1 MTPFSQ
7 TGNHYWR
14 NLITR
19 MALVIATVFI
29 IVWFLPRSEGRLFHY
44 DEGKP
49 WMYGQLIA
57 KFDFPIFKTEETLKA
72 ERDSIVKNFQPY
84 FFRNAKVEEQQTASF
99 RSKVASNFPEIT
111 PALAYIVGQRLHE
124 IYQQG
129 IMTPADY
136 AKVSKDSTATV
147 RIVDGKQAISTPAKG
162 FYSTV
167 TAYEHLF
174 QDELLASQRTVLQ
187 RCNLNDF
194 IEPNIIYDKERS
206 ETEMNDMLSLIPKAS
221 GMVLE
226 GQRIIDRGDIV
237 DSHTFL
243 VLNSFEQAMERRS
256 ASEEEIVSTIIG
268 QTIYVFV
275 LVLLF
280 TTYLVLFR
288 KDYFQK
294 PRSLAMLY
302 TLLVIFPVL
311 VSLMMQFNK
320 FSVYLIPFAIAP
332 IFVRVFMDSRT
343 AFITHVMMILLCA
356 VAVKYQYEFI
366 IVQLVAGLVAID
378 SLRELSKR
386 SQIFM
391 TAILVTLGSAAVYFA
406 LQLIQSDD
414 VSKLDRTIYIH
425 FAING
430 FCLLFA
436 YPLMLIVEKTFGFTS
451 DVTLFELSN
460 TNNKLI
466 RKMSEIAP
474 GTFQHSITVGNLAA
488 EVANRIDANAQLV
501 RTGALYHDIG
511 KIVNPVFFTEN
522 QAGVNPHDNISNLES
537 ARIIINH
544 VAEGLQLAEK
554 YNLPAIIKDFISTH
568 HGTGLSRYFYVSY
581 KNAHPDEEVDET
593 RFQYPGPNPETREQ
607 AILMMCDGV
616 EAASRSLQEY
626 TEESISALI
635 DRIIDSQMQ
644 SGFFKECPIT
654 FRDIAQTKQVL
665 ADRLRNIYHTRIQYP
680 EEEKGEVKRS

>member
-1 MTPFSQ
+1 MNHFNN

-19 MALVIATVFI
+19 FLLVVSSVTI
-29 IVWFLPRSEGRLFHY
+29 IVWFLPRTEGPLFHY

-57 KFDFPIFKTEETLKA
+57 KFDFPIFKTEETLNA
-72 ERDSIVKNFQPY
+72 ERDSVSKSFQPY
-84 FFRNAKVEEQQTASF
+84 YYRNTNVEEQQIA
-99 RSKVASNFPEIT
+99 NFQKRFKEGLPDLPPT
-111 PALAYIVGQRLHE
+111 VKHLIVQRLHE
-124 IYQQG
+124 LYQAG
-129 IMTPADY
+129 IMNANDYSSYMKDTTAMIRVVNGKEAVSVPA
-136 AKVSKDSTATV
+136 SK
-147 RIVDGKQAISTPAKG
+147 I
-162 FYSTV
+162 YSTIA
-167 TAYEHLF
+167 AYEHIF
-174 QDELLASQRTVLQ
+174 QDDMLAMHRATLQ
-187 RCNLNDF
+187 RYNLNEF

-206 ETEMNDMLSLIPKAS
+206 ETEKNDMLSLIPQAS
-221 GMVLE
+221 GIVLE

-237 DSHTFL
+237 DHHTYL
-243 VLNSFEQAMERRS
+243 VLNSFEKAMEQRNS
-256 ASEEEIVSTIIG
+256 SDEEILSTIIG
-268 QTIYVFV
+268 QAIYVFI

-302 TLLVIFPVL
+302 TLLVVFPVI

-386 SQIFM
+386 SQIFL
-391 TAILVTLGSAAVYFA
+391 TAILVTLGSAMVYYA

-414 VSKLDRTIYIH
+414 MSKLDHSIYIH

-430 FCLLFA
+430 FFLLFA
-436 YPLMLIVEKTFGFTS
+436 YPLMLVIEKTFGFTS

-460 TNNKLI
+460 TNNELM

-488 EVANRIDANAQLV
+488 EVANRIDADSQLV

-522 QAGVNPHDNISNLES
+522 QAGVNPHDKISNLES

-544 VAEGLQLAEK
+544 VSEGLQLAEK
-554 YNLPAIIKDFISTH
+554 YNLPQIIKDFISTH
-568 HGTGLSRYFYVSY
+568 HGTGLARYFYINY
-581 KNAHPDEEVDET
+581 KNEHPDEEVDESL
-593 RFQYPGPNPETREQ
+593 FQYPGPNPTTLEQ

-626 TEESISALI
+626 TEESISSLV
-635 DRIIDSQMQ
+635 DRIISQQ
-644 SGFFKECPIT
+644 VQAGFFTECPIT
-654 FRDIAQTKQVL
+654 FRDINLAKQVL
-665 ADRLRNIYHTRIQYP
+665 TDRLRNIYHTRIQYP
-680 EEEKGEVKRS
+680 EEKGS